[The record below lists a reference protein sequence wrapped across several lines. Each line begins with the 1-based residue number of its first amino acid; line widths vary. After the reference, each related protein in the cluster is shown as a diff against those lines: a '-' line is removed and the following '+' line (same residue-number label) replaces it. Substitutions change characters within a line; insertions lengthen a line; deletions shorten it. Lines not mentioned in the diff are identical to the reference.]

1 MLQGLRTASQSW
13 YGRAIL
19 AIVMGF
25 IVVSFAIWGI
35 GDIFR
40 GFGSGKLAQVGSI
53 DISSQEYRNA
63 YQNQLQRIQR
73 QARRAITNEEARA
86 IGLDREV
93 LSQLVAQAALDQK
106 ARQLGLAMGEE
117 ELAKTILN
125 DANFKGPNGQF

>member
-40 GFGSGKLAQVGSI
+40 GFGSSKLAQVGSI
-53 DISSQEYRNA
+53 DISTQ
-63 YQNQLQRIQR
+63 
-73 QARRAITNEEARA
+73 
-86 IGLDREV
+86 D
-93 LSQLVAQAALDQK
+93 
-106 ARQLGLAMGEE
+106 
-117 ELAKTILN
+117 
-125 DANFKGPNGQF
+125 